1 MAGAAFRRR
10 VGWDMERVL
19 FGTSLAD
26 AIDIASPAMAVR
38 SVVVPKLGDLA
49 RSTRDLLVAL
59 EEFQNSNVRF
69 VSQHEGIDTS
79 TAAGRI
85 FVENLGL
92 IVAFEH
98 AIIQERILAGL
109 DRARLAGKHL
119 GRPPVILDI
128 EAVLRLREEGL
139 SVRKIARRL
148 GCSPGVVQRALKA
161 NFGPQPGCA
170 GHPRPASDASQTALA
185 LSRSPSRPHSDP
197 TPGPPPRLCR
207 LPGKRGRESSL

>member
-1 MAGAAFRRR
+1 
-10 VGWDMERVL
+10 VL

-98 AIIQERILAGL
+98 AIIQERILTGL
-109 DRARLAGKHL
+109 DRARRRGKRL
-119 GRPPVILDI
+119 GRPPVDLDI
-128 EAVLRLREEGL
+128 EAVRRLRSEGL
-139 SVRKIARRL
+139 SLRKVAARL
-148 GCSPGVVQRALKA
+148 GCSTGVVQRALTC
-161 NFGPQPGCA
+161 PGA
-170 GHPRPASDASQTALA
+170 
-185 LSRSPSRPHSDP
+185 PH
-197 TPGPPPRLCR
+197 RR
-207 LPGKRGRESSL
+207 VV